1 MPQGCTIDGFK
12 RSHYDKIPRAKSL
25 SKGCDIK
32 FIINVYDIFN
42 LCRFDSGEVH
52 TKQRFKSV

>member
-1 MPQGCTIDGFK
+1 MPCRAIQFIELKVLITT
-12 RSHYDKIPRAKSL
+12 RSS

-32 FIINVYDIFN
+32 FIMNVYDIFN

-52 TKQRFKSV
+52 TKQRFMSV